1 MPTHFTHKHCYIAV
15 RIIRRDSSS
24 DIKYFKPK
32 VEVGS
37 ESGNLLVN
45 IATSQAFADEK
56 TAEACGFD
64 LGREWIDRSSQYSNQ
79 K

>member
-15 RIIRRDSSS
+15 RIIWRESS
-24 DIKYFKPK
+24 DNKYFKPK

-37 ESGNLLVN
+37 EGGNLLVN
-45 IATSQAFADEK
+45 IATSQAFADVK
-56 TAEACGFD
+56 AAEACGID
-64 LGREWIDRSSQYSNQ
+64 LGREWIDRSSQYLNR

>member
-1 MPTHFTHKHCYIAV
+1 MPTHFTHKNYYIDV
-15 RIIRRDSSS
+15 RIIRRDSSDS
-24 DIKYFKPK
+24 KYFKPK
-32 VEVGS
+32 VEIGP
-37 ESGNLLVN
+37 EGGNHAVS

-64 LGREWIDRSSQYSNQ
+64 LGREWIDRTSQYSNL